1 MNIFSAS
8 RRAPWLQGAGL
19 LALAASA
26 VVLVGLALGLRVWWV
41 YLGLFLATLL
51 GLGGIER
58 LWTRARSPRPSPPR
72 GKLKVIP
79 GGKSGHDL
87 TKDDDSTNKQRWLM

>member
-8 RRAPWLQGAGL
+8 RRAPWFRG
-19 LALAASA
+19 A
-26 VVLVGLALGLRVWWV
+26 VVLASAALAVALVGFALGLRAWWT
-41 YLGLFLATLL
+41 YLGLFLSTLL
-51 GLGGIER
+51 GLGAVER
-58 LWTRARSPRPSPPR
+58 LWARGRSPRPSPPR

-87 TKDDDSTNKQRWLM
+87 TKDDDSTSKQRWLM

>member
-8 RRAPWLQGAGL
+8 RRAPWLRGAGL
-19 LALAASA
+19 LLSGA
-26 VVLVGLALGLRVWWV
+26 VAVGLVGLALGLRVWWA

-51 GLGGIER
+51 GLGAVER
-58 LWTRARSPRPSPPR
+58 LWTRGRSPRPSPPR
-72 GKLKVIP
+72 SKLKVIP
-79 GGKSGHDL
+79 GGKAGHDL